1 MTQLTLKRSSLPLP
15 HLTRSL
21 RPFFIHPSTSYPPF
35 IPETPEYIPIICLST
50 SRWVSEGGDDIPS
63 VTSIGKRKVGFE
75 YVPGAGDDDELWARG
90 LKPLLFHQHK
100 KDLLSVERD
109 DLPSLVDRLV
119 RSADP
124 VAGISTSLVNCDLSV
139 SAPTGVPSPNSLMA
153 LDIGSPS
160 TEASWSLSPSEVLRV
175 VPVDKYP
182 KNTPFLLGVHPSV
195 RVLAVPSAKT
205 DGKFYAT
212 ALRELVDYV
221 RKVSIEQSKP
231 IVLRPGKAVDVQKAI
246 AIGDNAQSIDPAAI
260 KITSPSSSV
269 DARKV
274 ILPLALVILCALP
287 GISESSTHALPAEG
301 NLSKDLVADRLH
313 RLVALWP
320 DGNPPRVAL
329 KRVNEFL
336 MSELRK

>member
-1 MTQLTLKRSSLPLP
+1 ML
-15 HLTRSL
+15 
-21 RPFFIHPSTSYPPF
+21 I
-35 IPETPEYIPIICLST
+35 LS
-50 SRWVSEGGDDIPS
+50 
-63 VTSIGKRKVGFE
+63 K
-75 YVPGAGDDDELWARG
+75 G

-119 RSADP
+119 KSADP
-124 VAGISTSLVNCDLSV
+124 VAGINTSLMDCDLSSSV
-139 SAPTGVPSPNSLMA
+139 LAGVPTPNSLMA
-153 LDIGSPS
+153 LDIGPPS
-160 TEASWSLSPSEVLRV
+160 TKAPWSLSPSEVLRV

-182 KNTPFLLGVHPSV
+182 KNTPFLLGVHPSE

-212 ALRELVDYV
+212 ALRELVDHV
-221 RKVSIEQSKP
+221 RTVSIEQSKP
-231 IVLRPGKAVDVQKAI
+231 IVLRPGKAVDVRKAI
-246 AIGDNAQSIDPAAI
+246 ASVNNAQSIDPAAI
-260 KITSPSSSV
+260 KITSPSFLV

-287 GISESSTHALPAEG
+287 GISESSTHALPAES
-301 NLSKDLVADRLH
+301 NLSKDHVADRLH

-336 MSELRK
+336 MSESRK